1 MQDSRTE
8 RCTGIGIGKHI
19 CDQCSESSVILHVS
33 LIFII
38 LKRTKP
44 LIYQKSMPRIMDK
57 HFLLLCQFHL
67 GSGWSFDRA
76 AQSSDPSIAQCDPS
90 MVARS
95 TDACANDGS
104 LDCAARSIDRADP
117 SIARNIHNPFF
128 DSAMP
133 ETSYAIYNS
142 TKTCKTKNIHWYS
155 ILNLRIQV
163 KHSADHNH

>member
-1 MQDSRTE
+1 MTKE
-8 RCTGIGIGKHI
+8 WIGKHIGIGKHI

-44 LIYQKSMPRIMDK
+44 LIYQKSMPGIMDK
-57 HFLLLCQFHL
+57 LFLLLCQFHL
-67 GSGWSFDRA
+67 GSGRSFDRV
-76 AQSSDPSIAQCDPS
+76 AQSSDPSIAQRDPS

-117 SIARNIHNPFF
+117 SIARNN
-128 DSAMP
+128 
-133 ETSYAIYNS
+133 YN
-142 TKTCKTKNIHWYS
+142 KVKKNLHTF
-155 ILNLRIQV
+155 LLP
-163 KHSADHNH
+163 